1 MFHFQT
7 QLIPNQEHINDAP
20 LASIHGLNG
29 DLPIQETGQVMD
41 QQLTQRDDNHDSLVH
56 EPSSNPHLEDDF
68 GGGIIEVLEDYT
80 GQIVVLVITIDSTP
94 AIVEKLI

>member
-29 DLPIQETGQVMD
+29 DLPVQETE
-41 QQLTQRDDNHDSLVH
+41 NHVSLVH
-56 EPSSNPHLEDDF
+56 EQSLNPHPEEDF
-68 GGGIIEVLEDYT
+68 GGEIIELLEDFT
-80 GQIVVLVITIDSTP
+80 GRIEVLVITVDSTP
-94 AIVEKLI
+94 AIVDQLY